1 MTEPADLH
9 PCREYS
15 YHRQAQARL
24 PLRPSL
30 VTSALLLA
38 LHAPFAYADTVKADS
53 RIDRVIVYPDRAMIH
68 RVASQ
73 SIAAGE
79 HELVFANLP
88 ADIDENSLQFNADA
102 ANAGLQILHVSSTPD
117 YPEAGQS
124 DGATEVNRQIDA
136 LDRQLGQLD
145 DQIKLDDNQIAFI
158 RRYQDGHSV
167 QVRDVPPLSRDAFLD
182 LMSFTSEHLLNAL
195 QTRRDH
201 AQQKDQL
208 LARRK
213 VLEQRREQIDQSG
226 TSETRKVIVTLRAAQ
241 PATVNSVLSYVVPGA
256 SWQPVYDARY
266 DSADGKLSLHY
277 FGQVSQQTSE
287 DWADV
292 SLTLSTAQPV
302 TGVALPHLEPWRVDV
317 AAPRRPMPAPMRSMS
332 ARPSAMAEGGA
343 PAMEMADAASYE
355 TASAQSSAT
364 NTTFEVPG
372 KQTIAAGG
380 QQQRV
385 ALTTLSEPAKLSYEL
400 VPSEAAAVFATVKIN
415 NNKAFPLL
423 AGNVNAFFDNEFV
436 ASSDMKTIF
445 PKEELELA
453 LGVDQAISVKRE
465 PLQRFTESTG
475 LTGSGT
481 RLTYEYKTLIRN
493 NRGQPVELVL
503 HDRFPVSGDEKIDI
517 KRLEPSG
524 SDLALK
530 GDGRYAQKL
539 SLAAGEERAVLLKF
553 SVQFPKNLDVQGLP

>member
-1 MTEPADLH
+1 MNELPTLP
-9 PCREYS
+9 PCRKS
-15 YHRQAQARL
+15 SSWLQTHAQLR
-24 PLRPSL
+24 LRPSL
-30 VTSALLLA
+30 VAGALLIA
-38 LHAPFAYADTVKADS
+38 LHAPFAQADSVKANS
-53 RIDRVIVYPDRAMIH
+53 RIDRVIVYPDRALIH

-79 HELVFANLP
+79 HELVFDNLP

-117 YPEAGQS
+117 YQQTGQS
-124 DGATEVNRQIDA
+124 DGATEVNRQIEA
-136 LDRQLGQLD
+136 LDQQLGQLD

-158 RRYQDGHSV
+158 RHYQDGHSM
-167 QVRDVPPLSRDAFLD
+167 QGRDVPPLSRDAFLD
-182 LMSFTSEHLLNAL
+182 LMSFTGEHLLKAL
-195 QTRRDH
+195 QTRREH
-201 AQQKDQL
+201 TQQKDQL

-213 VLEQRREQIDQSG
+213 VLEQRREQIDLSG
-226 TSETRKVIVTLRAAQ
+226 TNETRKVIVTLRAAQ

-266 DSADGKLSLHY
+266 DSAEGKLTLQY

-287 DWADV
+287 DWSDV
-292 SLTLSTAQPV
+292 SLTLSTAQPI
-302 TGVALPHLEPWRVDV
+302 TGVALPQLEPWRVDV
-317 AAPRRPMPAPMRSMS
+317 AAPRRPVPMRNMR
-332 ARPSAMAEGGA
+332 ARQSAMAAGGA

-355 TASAQSSAT
+355 TATSQSNAT

-372 KQTIAAGG
+372 KQSIAAGG

-400 VPSEAAAVFATVKIN
+400 VPSKAAAVFATVKIN
-415 NNKAFPLL
+415 NAKDFPLL

-503 HDRFPVSGDEKIDI
+503 HDRVPVSANEKIDI
-517 KRLEPSG
+517 KRLEPPDG
-524 SDLALK
+524 DLALK
-530 GDGRYAQKL
+530 GDGRYAQKV
-539 SLAAGEERAVLLKF
+539 SLAAGEERTVLLKF
-553 SVQFPKNLDVQGLP
+553 SVQFPKDLNVEGLP

>member
-1 MTEPADLH
+1 MTELSDLH
-9 PCREYS
+9 LCGKYS
-15 YHRQAQARL
+15 YRPQAQARL
-24 PLRPSL
+24 LLRPSL
-30 VTSALLLA
+30 VASALLLA
-38 LHAPFAYADTVKADS
+38 LQAPFALADTVKADS

-117 YPEAGQS
+117 YQEAGQS
-124 DGATEVNRQIDA
+124 EGMTEVNRQIDA
-136 LDRQLGQLD
+136 LDLQLGQLD

-158 RRYQDGHSV
+158 RHYQNGQSV
-167 QVRDVPPLSRDAFLD
+167 QGRDIPPLTRDAFLD
-182 LMSFTSEHLLNAL
+182 LMSFTGEQLLKAMQMRREH
-195 QTRRDH
+195 T
-201 AQQKDQL
+201 QQKDQL

-213 VLEQRREQIDQSG
+213 VLQQRREQIDQ
-226 TSETRKVIVTLRAAQ
+226 TAANETRKVVVTLRASQ
-241 PATVNSVLSYVVPGA
+241 PATVSSVLSYVVPGA

-266 DSADGKLSLHY
+266 DSADGKLSLQY

-287 DWADV
+287 DWSDV

-302 TGVALPHLEPWRVDV
+302 TGVALPHLEPWRVDI
-317 AAPRRPMPAPMRSMS
+317 AAPRRPMPVPMRSMS
-332 ARPSAMAEGGA
+332 ARQSTMAEGGA
-343 PAMEMADAASYE
+343 PAMEMADAASYA
-355 TASAQSSAT
+355 TATSQSSAT

-385 ALTTLSEPAKLSYEL
+385 ALTTLSEAAKLSYEL

-415 NNKAFPLL
+415 NDKDFPLL

-436 ASSDMKTIF
+436 ASSDIKTIF

-481 RLTYEYKTLIRN
+481 RLTYEYKTLVRN
-493 NRGQPVELVL
+493 NRAQPVELVM

-530 GDGRYAQKL
+530 GDGRYTQKL

-553 SVQFPKNLDVQGLP
+553 SVQFPKNLDVEGLP

>member
-30 VTSALLLA
+30 VASALLLS

-117 YPEAGQS
+117 YQEAGQS
-124 DGATEVNRQIDA
+124 DGVTEVNRQIDA

-158 RRYQDGHSV
+158 RRYQDGHSA
-167 QVRDVPPLSRDAFLD
+167 QGRDVPPLSRDAFLD
-182 LMSFTSEHLLNAL
+182 LMSFTSEHLLKAL

-287 DWADV
+287 DWSDV

-332 ARPSAMAEGGA
+332 ARQSAMAEGGA

>member
-1 MTEPADLH
+1 MTEQPDLH
-9 PCREYS
+9 LCRKYA
-15 YHRQAQARL
+15 YPLQAQARL
-24 PLRPSL
+24 LLRPPL
-30 VTSALLLA
+30 VASALLLA
-38 LHAPFAYADTVKADS
+38 LHAPFALADTVNADS

-117 YPEAGQS
+117 YQGAGQS
-124 DGATEVNRQIDA
+124 DGATEVNRQIEA

-158 RRYQDGHSV
+158 RHYQDGHSV
-167 QVRDVPPLSRDAFLD
+167 QGRDVPPLSRDAFLD
-182 LMSFTSEHLLNAL
+182 LMSFTGEHLLKAL
-195 QTRRDH
+195 QTRREH
-201 AQQKDQL
+201 AQQKDQV

-226 TSETRKVIVTLRAAQ
+226 TNETRKVIVTLRAAQ

-266 DSADGKLSLHY
+266 DSADGKLSLQY

-287 DWADV
+287 DWSDV

-317 AAPRRPMPAPMRSMS
+317 AVPRRPMPVPMRSMS
-332 ARPSAMAEGGA
+332 ARQSTMAEGGA

-355 TASAQSSAT
+355 TATPQSSAT

-372 KQTIAAGG
+372 KQTITAGG

-415 NNKAFPLL
+415 NGKDFPLL

-553 SVQFPKNLDVQGLP
+553 SVQFPKNLDVEGLP

>member
-15 YHRQAQARL
+15 YDRQAQARL

-30 VTSALLLA
+30 VASALLLA
-38 LHAPFAYADTVKADS
+38 LHAPFSYADTMKADS

-117 YPEAGQS
+117 YQEAGQS
-124 DGATEVNRQIDA
+124 DGVTEVNRQIDA

-167 QVRDVPPLSRDAFLD
+167 QGRDVPPLSRDAFLD
-182 LMSFTSEHLLNAL
+182 LMSFTSEHLLKAL

-287 DWADV
+287 DWSDV

>member
-1 MTEPADLH
+1 MTELFDLH
-9 PCREYS
+9 PCRKYAS
-15 YHRQAQARL
+15 HLPAHARL
-24 PLRPSL
+24 LLRPSL
-30 VTSALLLA
+30 VASALLLA
-38 LHAPFAYADTVKADS
+38 LHVPFAQADTLKADS

-117 YPEAGQS
+117 YQQAGQS
-124 DGATEVNRQIDA
+124 DGVTEVNRQIEA
-136 LDRQLGQLD
+136 LDRQIGQLD

-158 RRYQDGHSV
+158 RHYQDGHSV
-167 QVRDVPPLSRDAFLD
+167 QGRDVPPLSRDAFLD
-182 LMSFTSEHLLNAL
+182 LMSFTGEHLLKAL
-195 QTRRDH
+195 QTRREH
-201 AQQKDQL
+201 AQQKDQV

-226 TSETRKVIVTLRAAQ
+226 ANETRKVIVTLRAAQ

-287 DWADV
+287 DWSDV

-317 AAPRRPMPAPMRSMS
+317 AALRRPMPVPMRGTS
-332 ARPSAMAEGGA
+332 ARQSAMAEGGA

-355 TASAQSSAT
+355 TATPQSSAT

-415 NNKAFPLL
+415 NDKDFPLL
-423 AGNVNAFFDNEFV
+423 AGSVNAFFDNEFV

-553 SVQFPKNLDVQGLP
+553 SVQFPKNLDVEGLP